1 MKNDKIKNVVKNA
14 YNDELSE
21 AIWINPET
29 ALKTLWALRVRPFS
43 VLATTNID
51 TESIDTESEEF
62 KELYKQL
69 DKDYEKLPLSHVNE
83 EILPIK
89 SPVVRDII
97 GKKCRSFLKGT
108 ADQSLISKVI
118 HLLKSDRENQ
128 FCGGLKALGFN
139 YQEASYIKETCNG
152 EDISLYLSHLFYG
165 TANEKKEDEKNEE
178 KEEIKKEKVKNSSNT
193 SIPSSV
199 LLSNRELVE
208 DFFHIAKENSL
219 SAEVLISKRELIMAF
234 FETCDKL
241 SKKGID
247 ITYLI
252 EKEEKI
258 KEVFAM
264 LDEL

>member
-1 MKNDKIKNVVKNA
+1 MKKEMKNNIKDLKS
-14 YNDELSE
+14 YCELST
-21 AIWINPET
+21 AISNNPDT
-29 ALKTLWALRVRPFS
+29 ALETLWALKVRPFT
-43 VLATTNID
+43 VLTHSD
-51 TESIDTESEEF
+51 IDTESEEF
-62 KELYKQL
+62 KELCKQL

-139 YQEASYIKETCNG
+139 YQEASYIKDTCNG

-165 TANEKKEDEKNEE
+165 TENEKKEDEKNEKKEEKE
-178 KEEIKKEKVKNSSNT
+178 KEEIKNSS

-199 LLSNRELVE
+199 PLSNRVPEE
-208 DFFHIAKENSL
+208 EFFHIAREL
-219 SAEVLISKRELIMAF
+219 PLAAEVLMEKREVIMAF
-234 FETCDKL
+234 FEICDNF
-241 SKKGID
+241 SKRGID
-247 ITYLI
+247 VKYLT
-252 EKEEKI
+252 EKI
-258 KEVFAM
+258 GTIQELFAM
-264 LDEL
+264 IR

>member
-1 MKNDKIKNVVKNA
+1 MKDMKNLKNCNDKIKNVKNS
-14 YNDELSE
+14 YNDELLE
-21 AIWINPET
+21 AIRSNPDT
-29 ALKTLWALRVRPFS
+29 ALETLWALRVGPFS

-51 TESIDTESEEF
+51 TKSKDF
-62 KELYKQL
+62 KEWCKQL

-139 YQEASYIKETCNG
+139 YQEASYIKDTCNG

-165 TANEKKEDEKNEE
+165 TENEKKEDEKNEKKEEKE
-178 KEEIKKEKVKNSSNT
+178 KEEIKNSS

-199 LLSNRELVE
+199 PLSNRVPEE
-208 DFFHIAKENSL
+208 EFFHIAGEL
-219 SAEVLISKRELIMAF
+219 PLAAEVLMEKREVIMAF
-234 FETCDKL
+234 FEICDNF
-241 SKKGID
+241 SKRGID
-247 ITYLI
+247 VKYLT
-252 EKEEKI
+252 EKI
-258 KEVFAM
+258 GTIQELFAM
-264 LDEL
+264 IR